1 MRPYLLCLLLS
12 TLIPAPIAAALT
24 VDAGRGCQEAGETD
38 EGCGPSQIP
47 AQESVPAPDL
57 PQADIVQTGPAQA
70 GPTRD
75 PAPVTVP
82 EPPDGTAPVQGVAG
96 PTPPTPSSPAAGS
109 SDPAQPDP
117 TGETPEQAADRPPPT
132 AGTPMP
138 EPGPELEPALE
149 PQPGPELGPPTATDE
164 GPDSPP
170 DSAPDPRPAQP
181 VAAPVPS
188 LPPVAASPAPLPPT
202 PRPGPTELA
211 PPPLL
216 PLPPEPSG
224 LPEQA
229 PSVVPQDP
237 DQDQD
242 LGGESPWVLP
252 PRESSTPGATTPATD
267 AALGPLPES
276 SDRDEDAVLYAD
288 LPWDFCGPRVGG
300 AGIGGGI
307 AEPDSRPDLPV
318 DVDADRLL
326 YDRGADQIELIGGV
340 EFQQGEQRLTADR
353 TLYRRGTGEVDA
365 AGDLFVSYPGARLR
379 ADAGRYN
386 LKSGEGR
393 LEGVR
398 YRFAG
403 DANLRGSAESADLLT
418 GERTRYRDVIYTT
431 CPPGHMDWSLRASDL
446 LLDHD
451 KGLGTARHARI
462 RLAGVPVLYSPY
474 LRFPIDDRRR
484 SGFLIPSVGNSDST
498 GFDLTIPY
506 YWNIAPNMDATLIP
520 RYMSTRGLMLGAEV
534 RHLNRFQDVKLTG
547 DVLPNDSAA
556 PELGT
561 RWAWRIEQG
570 GRFGKG
576 WSSAIDASAVS
587 DDQVLSDFGNRL
599 DVTSSRNLRR
609 RGDLAYRGP
618 GLSFMGWLQDFQTID
633 PLLPERSYPY
643 AQLPHLEA
651 EIRPWEQ
658 NRLVDVSIEGRYDYF
673 DHPVRV
679 DGSRVVLVPSVS
691 VPMRRSFGDLT
702 PRARLFYTGYQLT
715 DVEEGVDP
723 HQSHLIPSLD
733 VDGRLIFER
742 DMSWFGSSA
751 LQTLE
756 PRLYYVLTSYEDQS
770 DTPLFDTTTQNFGF
784 PSLFRPNRFTGYDRL
799 GDENRLTVALTS
811 RTLGALDGS
820 ELFRASIGQ
829 VFFFKDRL
837 VQLTGDTIEDDA
849 TSAVAGELAA
859 ALGKDLL
866 GRASAQWNPNA
877 GEDEDPWEQRVL
889 ELRYAPGDERILNLA
904 YRYNDGPTEATSY
917 ENTDLAFRLP
927 IAGQVQVVG
936 RWLYSLLNEET
947 VDAFAGIE
955 FGRCCWRLRIVG
967 RHLKTSG
974 DDGGNTSVMLQL
986 ELAGLGAFGNSIDK
1000 LLEEGI
1006 YGYGPY

>member
-1 MRPYLLCLLLS
+1 MPD
-12 TLIPAPIAAALT
+12 PA
-24 VDAGRGCQEAGETD
+24 DAPPAT
-38 EGCGPSQIP
+38 
-47 AQESVPAPDL
+47 AQEPVVAP
-57 PQADIVQTGPAQA
+57 
-70 GPTRD
+70 
-75 PAPVTVP
+75 
-82 EPPDGTAPVQGVAG
+82 
-96 PTPPTPSSPAAGS
+96 S
-109 SDPAQPDP
+109 
-117 TGETPEQAADRPPPT
+117 PPPL
-132 AGTPMP
+132 A
-138 EPGPELEPALE
+138 
-149 PQPGPELGPPTATDE
+149 
-164 GPDSPP
+164 DS
-170 DSAPDPRPAQP
+170 SAPLR
-181 VAAPVPS
+181 
-188 LPPVAASPAPLPPT
+188 PT
-202 PRPGPTELA
+202 PRPVPIEPP

-216 PLPPEPSG
+216 PSPREPAAVPRRLS
-224 LPEQA
+224 EQA
-229 PSVVPQDP
+229 PVVELEG
-237 DQDQD
+237 QD
-242 LGGESPWVLP
+242 LSGESPWVLP
-252 PRESSTPGATTPATD
+252 PRESAMPAPSTPATD
-267 AALGPLPES
+267 AVLGPLPRS
-276 SDRDEDAVLYAD
+276 SARDDDAVLHAD
-288 LPWDFCGPRVGG
+288 LPWDFCGPRIGG
-300 AGIGGGI
+300 TGIGGGV
-307 AEPDSRPDLPV
+307 AQPEMMSDRPV
-318 DVDADRLL
+318 DVDADQAL
-326 YDRGADQIELIGGV
+326 YDRAADQIELIGGV

-353 TLYRRGTGEVDA
+353 TLYQRGTGEVDA
-365 AGDLFVSYPGARLR
+365 AGNLFVSYPGARLR

-386 LKSGEGR
+386 LESGEGR

-403 DANLRGSAESADLLT
+403 DANLRGSAEIAELLT

-431 CPPGHMDWSLRASDL
+431 CPPGQMDWSLRASDL

-451 KGLGTARHARI
+451 EGLGTARHARI

-484 SGFLIPSVGNSDST
+484 SGFLIPSVGNSDRT

-506 YWNIAPNMDATLIP
+506 YWNIAPNMDATFFP

-561 RWAWRIEQG
+561 RWAGRIEQR

-576 WSSAIDASAVS
+576 WSSTVDASAVS
-587 DDQVLSDFGNRL
+587 DDGVLSDFGNRL

-609 RGDLAYRGP
+609 RGELAYRRP
-618 GLSFMGWLQDFQTID
+618 GLTARGWLQGFQTID

-651 EIRPWEQ
+651 ELRPWRQ
-658 NRLVDVSIEGRYDYF
+658 NGLVDVGIEGRYDYF

-679 DGSRVVLVPSVS
+679 DGSRVVMVPSVS

-742 DMSWFGSSA
+742 DMSWFGASA

-784 PSLFRPNRFTGYDRL
+784 ASLFRPNRFTGYDRL

-829 VFFFKDRL
+829 VLFFKDRL

-849 TSAVAGELAA
+849 TSAIAGELSA
-859 ALGKDLL
+859 ALGKGLI

-877 GEDEDPWEQRVL
+877 DEDEVAWEQRVL

-904 YRYNDGPTEATSY
+904 YRFNEGATEATSY

-927 IAGQVQVVG
+927 VTPQVQLVG

-955 FGRCCWRLRIVG
+955 FGRCCWRVRLVG

-974 DDGGNTSVMLQL
+974 VDGGNTSVMLQL

-1006 YGYGPY
+1006 YGYGAY